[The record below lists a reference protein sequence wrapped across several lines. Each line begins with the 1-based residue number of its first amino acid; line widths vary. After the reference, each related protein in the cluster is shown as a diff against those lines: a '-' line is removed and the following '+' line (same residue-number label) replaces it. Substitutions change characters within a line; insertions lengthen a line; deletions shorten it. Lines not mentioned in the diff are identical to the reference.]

1 MNAGVCAMVKANGY
15 GHGSIVLSRHLKAI
29 GVERLGVATVDEG
42 KELRTAG
49 IKGPIHLMGKNK
61 NYKDLVLQTIITPT

>member
-15 GHGSIVLSRHLKAI
+15 GHGSIELSQHLKAI

-42 KELRTAG
+42 MELRTAG
-49 IKGPIHLMGKNK
+49 VEGPIHLMGKNLRFK
-61 NYKDLVLQTIITPT
+61 IIAPI